1 MHRARWMKNA
11 AIKCLRGNITSE
23 QEITKR
29 KNKQK
34 QKETLRSVEIKKIKH
49 YFENFFLPLKKK
61 KRKKSSQRVWQ
72 IERRFTRL
80 VCCNLRWR
88 RRKRSEKKDN
98 EKEIEKCNK
107 MRIK

>member
-61 KRKKSSQRVWQ
+61 
-72 IERRFTRL
+72 
-80 VCCNLRWR
+80 N
-88 RRKRSEKKDN
+88 EKKAVN
-98 EKEIEKCNK
+98 GCGKLSVGSRGSSVAI
-107 MRIK
+107 